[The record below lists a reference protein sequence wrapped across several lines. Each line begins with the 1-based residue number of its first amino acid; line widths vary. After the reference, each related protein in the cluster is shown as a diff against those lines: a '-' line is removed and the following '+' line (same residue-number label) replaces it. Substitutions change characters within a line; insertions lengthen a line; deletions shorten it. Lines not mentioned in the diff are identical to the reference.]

1 MENRYTRGS
10 NWRKW
15 DLHIHTKGT
24 AKNDQFTSTDFD
36 TFCIILFKKALE
48 NKISAIGIT
57 DYFSVKNYKKIRNY
71 VSKIDNNEKFSDEEK
86 ALIKQILILPN
97 VELRMLPVT
106 DKEKL
111 VNIHCIFN
119 PSFVDFL
126 ENDFFALIKHSGDK
140 GKDYLMNRKGM
151 IDLGKSLDSSLED
164 EAAYKKGVDNFV
176 VYHGDLK
183 ELLEKNYNF
192 RENVIVVVSNSNRD
206 GASGFQKHYDLFED
220 SDPGSLDAVRKSIYC
235 ISQAV
240 FSGNEGDIKYFLGK
254 KKDNEDEVKNKCGSL
269 KPCIHGSD
277 AHTEDKLFF
286 PDKDRFCWIKADPT
300 FEGLKQII
308 YEPDTGERVK
318 ISPVEPDQKDSYKI
332 ISKVRF
338 SNTDDFP
345 EEIEFNR
352 NLCSIIG
359 SRSSGKSALLA
370 YIAHSVD
377 AELAEEMVD
386 GPGEGAEYHWDKI
399 KTEHSIEWCNVLS
412 NNESSGKIVYIP
424 QNYLFKKSKDP
435 SEIKEKI
442 KPVLFK
448 VLPDF
453 KVKYTQAENNIEVHN
468 QKILEQVDDWF
479 KLSNSVNSFNEQL
492 ENLGNKK
499 AVEKEK
505 EEIETKINNLKEKN
519 QLSDEEL
526 KQYQEISADVAALK
540 RRITEINTELFQLS
554 DISEGKNYFSEIK
567 IKLSPA
573 LESLPKG
580 LQNAIKESIKKTE
593 EGILEDV
600 NKQVVKHKKSIE
612 KEKIDTKEEKK
623 QIKEKNEL
631 VLEKYQ
637 KNVELEGLV
646 KKINEYNEILEKI
659 KNAQT
664 DKKNTQNILN
674 KYEKTIKSE
683 IDQRK
688 SIFEELPT
696 NIESADQ
703 SVLGG
708 IKFGVECGFDNNLKE
723 VTQKMNIRDRSK
735 FIKNG
740 QLKIDYIRENPKD
753 FLLAIYSG
761 KQKIISGN
769 DKREVA
775 RNTLILTEKIL
786 FTAEMEG
793 DKIGGF
799 SEPTM
804 TPGKRALFALRLIL
818 DESEDTW
825 PLLIDQ
831 PEDDLDSRSIYD
843 DVVPF
848 LKEKKKERQII
859 MVSHNANLVI
869 GADSEQVIVANR
881 HGTDREND
889 DARQFNYLTGSLEFS
904 KVRDKDCKDTLL
916 SQGIREHSCEILDGG
931 KSAFEL
937 RKNKYNI

>member
-612 KEKIDTKEEKK
+612 KEKIDTKEKKK

>member
-916 SQGIREHSCEILDGG
+916 SQGIREHSCKILDGG

>member
-453 KVKYTQAENNIEVHN
+453 KVKYRQAENNIEVHN